1 MLDKLLHTHKTI
13 SIICYITQSQDIYQR
28 SELTSIKVGND
39 SRRNTFYGGQKNLTR
54 DQDMAINLVVHI
66 GNFCHLCVLS
76 NKYIILLTY
85 KCILSDNNESPF
97 QFFSG

>member
-1 MLDKLLHTHKTI
+1 MCYVNVGQIIKTI
-13 SIICYITQSQDIYQR
+13 STICYITQPQDIYQR

-66 GNFCHLCVLS
+66 GNFLS
-76 NKYIILLTY
+76 FVCFIKYI
-85 KCILSDNNESPF
+85 
-97 QFFSG
+97 

>member
-1 MLDKLLHTHKTI
+1 MKNTENLTILFLITKL
-13 SIICYITQSQDIYQR
+13 QDIYQR

-66 GNFCHLCVLS
+66 GNFLS
-76 NKYIILLTY
+76 FLGRNKYTLYFLYI
-85 KCILSDNNESPF
+85 NVF
-97 QFFSG
+97 

>member
-1 MLDKLLHTHKTI
+1 MYTHTKNIPILFHITKL
-13 SIICYITQSQDIYQR
+13 QDIYQR

-66 GNFCHLCVLS
+66 GNFLS
-76 NKYIILLTY
+76 
-85 KCILSDNNESPF
+85 
-97 QFFSG
+97 FF